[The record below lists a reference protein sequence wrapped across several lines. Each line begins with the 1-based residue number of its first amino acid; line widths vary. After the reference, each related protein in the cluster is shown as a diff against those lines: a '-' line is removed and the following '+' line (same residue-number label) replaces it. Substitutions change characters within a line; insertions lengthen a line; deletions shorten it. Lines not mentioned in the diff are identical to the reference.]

1 VNFDERLQRAIQ
13 RGNRAAH
20 IRRGEEEAQAL
31 SEEQCKRLHQ
41 QYRLRL
47 SEHIEKCLRQLPR
60 HLPGFQYE
68 NVVSDR
74 GWGAAVSRDDADFGP
89 GRTRTNVFSRLE
101 IVVRPYSAAHVLELE
116 ARGTIRNKEVYHPS
130 QYHPLSEVDIERFE
144 ELIDL
149 WVLEYAELYAAK
161 E

>member
-1 VNFDERLQRAIQ
+1 
-13 RGNRAAH
+13 
-20 IRRGEEEAQAL
+20 
-31 SEEQCKRLHQ
+31 
-41 QYRLRL
+41 
-47 SEHIEKCLRQLPR
+47 
-60 HLPGFQYE
+60 
-68 NVVSDR
+68 
-74 GWGAAVSRDDADFGP
+74 VSRDDADFGP

-116 ARGTIRNKEVYHPS
+116 ARGTTRNKEVYHPS

-161 E
+161 Q